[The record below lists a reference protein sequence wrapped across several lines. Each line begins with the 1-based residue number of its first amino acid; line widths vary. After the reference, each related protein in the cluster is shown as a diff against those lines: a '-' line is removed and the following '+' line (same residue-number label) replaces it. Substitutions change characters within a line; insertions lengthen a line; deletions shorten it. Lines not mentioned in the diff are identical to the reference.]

1 MAHSEKNAEDR
12 ILLEGM
18 VFHGRHGTLPAERE
32 LGQPFVV
39 DVELR
44 LDLRPAGLSDE
55 LARTVDYGQ
64 VHRRAREIVEGE
76 PVNLT
81 ETVAER
87 IAAAVLED
95 HPAVEAVRVRVA
107 KPHVRLDGTVL
118 AGSGIEI
125 LRRRDPD
132 LA

>member
-1 MAHSEKNAEDR
+1 MAPNGKSSEDR

-18 VFHGRHGTLPAERE
+18 VFHGRHGTLAAERE

-44 LDLRPAGLSDE
+44 LDLRPAGNSDD
-55 LARTVDYGQ
+55 LAQTVDYGQ
-64 VHRRAREIVEGE
+64 VHQRVREIVEGE

-95 HPAVEAVRVRVA
+95 HPTLEVVRVKVA

-118 AGSGIEI
+118 TGSAVEI
-125 LRRRDPD
+125 LRRRDAD
-132 LA
+132 RG